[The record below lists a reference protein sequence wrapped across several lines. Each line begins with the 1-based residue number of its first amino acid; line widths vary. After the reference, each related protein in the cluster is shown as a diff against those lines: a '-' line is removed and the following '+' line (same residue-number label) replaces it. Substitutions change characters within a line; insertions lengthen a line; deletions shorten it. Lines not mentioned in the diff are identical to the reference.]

1 MRKLTAAL
9 SLAAVLAGCAV
20 LVFATTSTADE
31 AKAES
36 GDVAHID
43 WQPQLP
49 EAADKPLMVYFTAT
63 WCGPCQ
69 TMKKEAWSND
79 AVVKAAS
86 PYTPVMIDIDEQP
99 EVAEAHNLDG
109 VPTVILMSKD
119 GQELDRMVGYG
130 PGMQGKVAAFL
141 SKNAPKE

>member
-31 AKAES
+31 AAES
-36 GDVAHID
+36 GEAHID
-43 WQPQLP
+43 WQQQLP
-49 EAADKPLMVYFTAT
+49 ESADKPLLIYFTAT

-99 EVAEAHNLDG
+99 EVAEKHNLDG

-130 PGMQGKVAAFL
+130 PGMQGEVAAFL
-141 SKNAPKE
+141 AKNAPQE